1 LFSRG
6 FRWRSEYA
14 AEFSVEVP
22 FVSFQV
28 TVLKVL
34 AGQPGGWLSLAD
46 LRRDVAIL
54 VSSGRDWTD
63 RTKRIAERAPGL
75 DIFGQALVIRER
87 GGWQVTAEGRTLLAS
102 IETLTASGG
111 REQAQPIELSRS
123 PDLLPVRLIGINRRR
138 HRRSGRR
145 PARATRAA

>member
-1 LFSRG
+1 VDFDADPNTLLGS
-6 FRWRSEYA
+6 
-14 AEFSVEVP
+14 SVEVP

-34 AGQPGGWLSLAD
+34 AGQPDGWLSLAD

-75 DIFGQALVIRER
+75 NIFGQALVVRER
-87 GGWQVTAEGRTLLAS
+87 GGWQITAEGRTLLAS
-102 IETLTASGG
+102 IEAPAVAEQ
-111 REQAQPIELSRS
+111 EQARPIEPTRL
-123 PDLLPVRLIGINRRR
+123 PDAKRVPLIGINRRR
-138 HRRSGRR
+138 QRRRGRGSV
-145 PARATRAA
+145 RAMRAA